1 MVLYTIPF
9 HSGHSQLHVAQVV
22 AVALVVVVVEEE
34 TKKKWL
40 TFRSSLLMALLAR
53 TKWMEKLVQVCEIRE
68 ERERERK
75 RKERERERD

>member
-22 AVALVVVVVEEE
+22 AVAFVVVL
-34 TKKKWL
+34 KKRLKKWL

-68 ERERERK
+68 ERERER
-75 RKERERERD
+75 EREREKKR

>member
-9 HSGHSQLHVAQVV
+9 HSGHSQLCSVHVARVV
-22 AVALVVVVVEEE
+22 AVALVVVEEE
-34 TKKKWL
+34 TQKWL

-68 ERERERK
+68 ERERER
-75 RKERERERD
+75 ERERD